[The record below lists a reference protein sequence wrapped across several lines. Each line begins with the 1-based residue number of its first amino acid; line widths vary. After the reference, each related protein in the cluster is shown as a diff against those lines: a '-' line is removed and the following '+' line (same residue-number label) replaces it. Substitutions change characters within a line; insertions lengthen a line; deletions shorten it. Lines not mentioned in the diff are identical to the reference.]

1 MSLHPDAARRVVAI
15 RHPGPRHM
23 PRRET
28 YPVRVRRIAL
38 DLETGQG
45 LLPTLAALAETE
57 ELDGAV
63 AVLNG
68 LGFAPFDF
76 LLPSRPTKGQVQAAW
91 YSPTNSER
99 LGLVDHGTAILG
111 RRDGDWFLHCHAA
124 WLGADGKRHL
134 GHLLP
139 GTIAAAGPGKVEV
152 FGFTGAQ
159 FDAVPCAETGFTLF
173 TPQTTRAP
181 EDPNGILLRLHPFED
196 LATALAEAAA
206 PLTGARVWGIGSLIG
221 ATFHDG
227 RAMEDPIS
235 EVALLPGCDPAA
247 PRLEAIDT
255 SGDLFHGRPVEGATP
270 VLITAEV
277 LVVGD

>member
-1 MSLHPDAARRVVAI
+1 MV
-15 RHPGPRHM
+15 
-23 PRRET
+23 
-28 YPVRVRRIAL
+28 
-38 DLETGQG
+38 
-45 LLPTLAALAETE
+45 
-57 ELDGAV
+57 
-63 AVLNG
+63 
-68 LGFAPFDF
+68 
-76 LLPSRPTKGQVQAAW
+76 
-91 YSPTNSER
+91 
-99 LGLVDHGTAILG
+99 
-111 RRDGDWFLHCHAA
+111 
-124 WLGADGKRHL
+124 GADGKRHL